1 MPPSERTTLIS
12 SGSTARTPAWALKM
26 NGNTESRK
34 MMIALPE
41 TPTPKN
47 TITSGASATSG
58 LA

>member
-12 SGSTARTPAWALKM
+12 SRSTARTPACALKM
-26 NGNTESRK
+26 KGNTESRK
-34 MMIALPE
+34 MMIALPD

-47 TITSGASATSG
+47 TMTSGASATSG